1 MFSGR
6 LSRRGDLVN
15 TPYGWLWKG
24 CVVGKRYDKW
34 YMQVYLEAKLQK
46 MKVKDY
52 ANSLRS

>member
-6 LSRRGDLVN
+6 MKRRGDLVN
-15 TPYGWLWKG
+15 TPNGWLWKG
-24 CVVGKRYDKW
+24 CVLGKRYDKW

-46 MKVKDY
+46 MKVKNY